1 MGYWR
6 VATTAR
12 VGAAD
17 RAVRARLG
25 AGAVALSWA
34 FFFFGIIDLL
44 VGVIPSQFPEF
55 LPFVVLETSWGLLYT
70 FLLPVPLIAWAA
82 RPAGW
87 VGPQVAGI
95 AAAVF
100 AAGVAAGAWGQVF
113 VAFLVA
119 ASAAFPRMWRPWP
132 KWSLRRALARPAF
145 WPVDALVALAMAA
158 ALVHTWEVLD
168 AARSGA
174 SDDETWYLMH
184 LPMQAA
190 FALAVPAAA
199 AVAVLAMANGVAGWW
214 FAIVPPAGCAMWY
227 GAVSRGT
234 RRSWGVSVSFPA
246 GSLSHGGSWSPLRCG
261 PPGSW
266 PHVRAASAA
275 RVERRPHRLDRR
287 ISSVADRRRWGIA
300 VSRAGVLVVSP
311 HLASPA
317 CSQRSTDKV
326 SPRMAWRGARTKFFL
341 SGHRL
346 PRVCRVHGGCP
357 VVVCGLGRVRR
368 SVWCASSGRKPDS
381 WLE

>member
-1 MGYWR
+1 MAT
-6 VATTAR
+6 VAG
-12 VGAAD
+12 VGTAD
-17 RAVRARLG
+17 RAVRAQLG

-34 FFFFGIIDLL
+34 FFFFGIIDFL

-100 AAGVAAGAWGQVF
+100 AAGVAAAAWGQVF

-132 KWSLRRALARPAF
+132 RWSLRRALATPAF

-158 ALVHTWEVLD
+158 ALVHIWEVLD

-199 AVAVLAMANGVAGWW
+199 AVAVLAMANRVGGWW
-214 FAIVPPAGCAMWY
+214 FAIVPPAGCAMWF
-227 GAVSRGT
+227 GAVSARYPE
-234 RRSWGVSVSFPA
+234 VV
-246 GSLSHGGSWSPLRCG
+246 GSLGEL
-261 PPGSW
+261 PGW
-266 PHVRAASAA
+266 FAFAWG
-275 RVERRPHRLDRR
+275 LL
-287 ISSVADRRRWGIA
+287 VAVALWTTGFLA
-300 VSRAGVLVVSP
+300 SRARGVGG
-311 HLASPA
+311 AS
-317 CSQRSTDKV
+317 
-326 SPRMAWRGARTKFFL
+326 
-341 SGHRL
+341 
-346 PRVCRVHGGCP
+346 
-357 VVVCGLGRVRR
+357 
-368 SVWCASSGRKPDS
+368 
-381 WLE
+381 